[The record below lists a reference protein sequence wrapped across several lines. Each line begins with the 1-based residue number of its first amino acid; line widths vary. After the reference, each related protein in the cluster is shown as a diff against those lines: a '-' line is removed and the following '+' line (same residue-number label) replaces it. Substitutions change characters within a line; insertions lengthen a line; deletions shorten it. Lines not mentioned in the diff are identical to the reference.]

1 MQLHPPFFPKMFIN
15 RKFPN
20 KSVLYL
26 CRFDQM
32 MFKKC
37 FKGIRSTTMF
47 NNFSVDDF
55 IDIHPRNFQNLIRGC
70 YSNKLPFVCSSHNK
84 F

>member
-1 MQLHPPFFPKMFIN
+1 
-15 RKFPN
+15 
-20 KSVLYL
+20 
-26 CRFDQM
+26 M

-37 FKGIRSTTMF
+37 FKSIRSTTMF

-55 IDIHPRNFQNLIRGC
+55 INIPPRNFQNLIRGC
-70 YSNKLPFVCSSHNK
+70 YSNILPFVCSSHNK